1 MEKKQEQDVAL
12 ALHDKTGAMLM
23 LNKKER
29 RLLKELLL
37 VTMKSESAR
46 GWIVKKLGSEYI
58 EIGNKLL
65 TSMGG

>member
-1 MEKKQEQDVAL
+1 
-12 ALHDKTGAMLM
+12 M